1 MTARLARFSLLL
13 LVVFLL
19 AVWLPQLKGL
29 LFEYRFGK
37 TQLFYSPVIERFVY
51 TELLGEGH
59 QFVYR
64 DQDGRDYSRE
74 EFETLIPFIDYRNME
89 LWGRLPLKLGGR
101 TVDKAAIVAER
112 QVMELKPDELPE
124 HAPRIPLFPLLESGP
139 ARAGLTFPEDILRPG
154 ERLGFIDSDTNR
166 LNPELTATFTQA
178 LEHAG
183 FRFPVQASFG
193 RVSILRP
200 FDAGYFLLDASGAL
214 FHLRRIDGA
223 PDIKPVPL
231 PQGMDV
237 RHIQVAENPRRELS
251 GLLLTEDGR
260 IFLMAEQNDTLI
272 PLDLPGY
279 RPDSM
284 ELKILFD
291 PLQRT
296 AIYSD
301 RTTIHAVAMNRD
313 FQPIDRYSRRMTMA
327 QPRLM
332 DRIWEILVP
341 FDVALRDPDSRYL
354 GLSPRFHGLA
364 AGIGIAFSLLL
375 ALEVLRRRD
384 IPPNRARGDLLLV
397 VLSGLYGLLAL
408 LLIPPERSRET

>member
-51 TELLGEGH
+51 TELLDEGH

-89 LWGRLPLKLGGR
+89 PWGRLPLKLGGR
-101 TVDKAAIVAER
+101 TFDKAAIVAER

-124 HAPRIPLFPLLESGP
+124 HAPRIPLFPLLESRP

-313 FQPIDRYSRRMTMA
+313 FQPIDRYSRRVTMA

-408 LLIPPERSRET
+408 ILIPPERSRET